1 MNIKVIGYI
10 RVSTEE
16 QATSGVS
23 LDVQEEKIRAYCSV
37 KDWELVDIIRDAG
50 ISAKNLKR
58 PGIQSILT
66 LLPKKVS
73 RGFDA
78 VIVMKLDRL
87 TRSVRDLGLLN
98 DEFKKHGVSFISIGE
113 SVDTSTAAGELFH
126 NIVMSMSQWERRAI
140 SERTKVAMQHK
151 KNQGQRVGT
160 IPYGY
165 DVSSAGKLVES
176 DAERQVLKDII
187 GSRVAGCSYQHIANS
202 LNDLK
207 IKPKSG
213 KKWYASTVRSVLE
226 HTRSV

>member
-1 MNIKVIGYI
+1 MRVIGYI

-16 QATSGVS
+16 QASTGVS
-23 LDVQEEKIRAYCSV
+23 LDVQEEKIRAYCKA
-37 KDWELVDIIRDAG
+37 KDWELIDVISDPG

-58 PGIQSILT
+58 PGIQSMLT

-78 VIVMKLDRL
+78 IIVMKLDRL
-87 TRSVRDLGLLN
+87 TRSVRDLSLLN
-98 DEFKKHGVSFISIGE
+98 DEFKKHGVTFVSIGE

-126 NIVMSMSQWERRAI
+126 NIVMSISQWERKAI

-151 KNQGQRVGT
+151 KHMGQRVGT

-165 DVSSAGKLVES
+165 ELSNDGYQLIPIEKEQL
-176 DAERQVLKDII
+176 II
-187 GSRVAGCSYQHIANS
+187 DSIKRYRFSGWSLFKIADTFNR
-202 LNDLK
+202 
-207 IKPKSG
+207 IGVKSKTG

-226 HTRSV
+226 HTRSA